1 MNRKTVGIAFQFQ
14 FLFQFQISDLEEQI
28 IFFRQNCESECVPL
42 RRISGAHVHV
52 DEDGP
57 PDAKGEKVVT
67 LSGTKESI
75 LLAQFLVQ
83 SNVDMAS
90 KDTKKP
96 DQGGPSQGSQGP
108 PMGPPQNGPGPHNN
122 RQQNDPRLRGF
133 RGGGRRGGG
142 GRS

>member
-1 MNRKTVGIAFQFQ
+1 MVGKFILIKPCIEKANA
-14 FLFQFQISDLEEQI
+14 I
-28 IFFRQNCESECVPL
+28 P

-83 SNVDMAS
+83 SNVDMAA
-90 KDTKKP
+90 KDGNSAEGNNP
-96 DQGGPSQGSQGP
+96 GGPPPGGAAGDGGGRGHLQQRENGP
-108 PMGPPQNGPGPHNN
+108 PPGQQQSHN

-133 RGGGRRGGG
+133 RGRRGGG

>member
-1 MNRKTVGIAFQFQ
+1 M
-14 FLFQFQISDLEEQI
+14 ISKSMLMGNHSLRAEQI
-28 IFFRQNCESECVPL
+28 IEKANAIP

-83 SNVDMAS
+83 SNVDMAA
-90 KDTKKP
+90 KDGNSEGNNP
-96 DQGGPSQGSQGP
+96 GGPPPGGAAGDGGGRGHLQQRENGP
-108 PMGPPQNGPGPHNN
+108 PPGQQQQSHN

-133 RGGGRRGGG
+133 RGRRGGG
-142 GRS
+142 GGGRS

>member
-1 MNRKTVGIAFQFQ
+1 MYKAKKANA
-14 FLFQFQISDLEEQI
+14 SH
-28 IFFRQNCESECVPL
+28 

-83 SNVDMAS
+83 SNVDMAA
-90 KDTKKP
+90 KD
-96 DQGGPSQGSQGP
+96 GGNSEGSNQGP
-108 PMGPPQNGPGPHNN
+108 APGPGAGDGRGPPQRENGPGQQSHN

-133 RGGGRRGGG
+133 RGRRGGG
-142 GRS
+142 GGGGRS

>member
-1 MNRKTVGIAFQFQ
+1 MVGKFILIKPCIEKANA
-14 FLFQFQISDLEEQI
+14 I
-28 IFFRQNCESECVPL
+28 P

-83 SNVDMAS
+83 SNVDMAA
-90 KDTKKP
+90 KDGNSAEGNNP
-96 DQGGPSQGSQGP
+96 GGPPPGGAAGDGGGGRGHLQQRENGP
-108 PMGPPQNGPGPHNN
+108 PPGQQQQQSHN

-133 RGGGRRGGG
+133 RGRRGGG

>member
-1 MNRKTVGIAFQFQ
+1 MEKANA
-14 FLFQFQISDLEEQI
+14 
-28 IFFRQNCESECVPL
+28 CPL

-57 PDAKGEKVVT
+57 PDAKGEKLVT

-83 SNVDMAS
+83 SNVDMAA
-90 KDTKKP
+90 KDGGGGGGNSEGNNQGP
-96 DQGGPSQGSQGP
+96 GGPGGPHQRENGP
-108 PMGPPQNGPGPHNN
+108 PPGQQQSHN
-122 RQQNDPRLRGF
+122 RQQQNDPRLRGF
-133 RGGGRRGGG
+133 RGRGGGRGG